1 MKIAE
6 KLIAGVVKTI
16 VKNFKPEMII
26 LFGSHARGEATP
38 DSDLDILV
46 IKESDLRRDLR
57 ATEID
62 NLFAKRMF
70 PMDIVVYTPD
80 EVRRL
85 KDLEGSFIKDILENG
100 EILYEK
106 AA

>member
-1 MKIAE
+1 MKIAK
-6 KLIAGVVKTI
+6 KLINSVVKTI

-57 ATEID
+57 AAEID

-85 KDLEGSFIKDILENG
+85 KDMDKDVLENG